1 VRLKISTAR
10 MIFVSCILVL
20 GTSHTTYA
28 HEKVTHMAYI
38 ALVAPLSGPLSDF
51 GWSMLRAG
59 RMRLDE
65 NKDGGLSNGIEV
77 KLLALDDKGNAAEAL
92 QLTRTVTDSQSMVA
106 VIGHLTT
113 TCTLAAL
120 PVYNA
125 SQLVHISPIA
135 TGEDLEHITAPFTF
149 RTILSEGSQAMSLA
163 DYIHRNTDVKKA
175 AVLHEITPLGNLLRD
190 SFIQKGEERGLSTE
204 TIGITGNSLAAVSEA
219 TKRAVTMK
227 AGAIFLAAR
236 PELAAAI
243 VRELPQGID
252 RPLVFGTYR
261 LVSEE
266 FLQLSGTSN
275 RGILAAHPCAWSS
288 DFKRAMAVK
297 RRYERQFKHTMD
309 WVALQTYD
317 AVDLLLWAIERAGA
331 DAPSIRS
338 ALLDIDS
345 HTRARPG
352 LAGPIYFNASGSLAR
367 EVSVAVY
374 TGSEWVLRDD

>member
-1 VRLKISTAR
+1 MV
-10 MIFVSCILVL
+10 FVSCILVL
-20 GTSHTTYA
+20 CTSQTTYA
-28 HEKVTHMAYI
+28 HEQDTIKAYI
-38 ALVAPLSGPLSDF
+38 ALVAPLSGPLSEF

-65 NKDGGLSNGIEV
+65 DEDRGLRNAIGV
-77 KLLALDDKGNAAEAL
+77 KLLVLDDKGNAARAL
-92 QLTRTVTDSQSMVA
+92 QLTRTVADNQSVVA

-120 PVYNA
+120 PVYNS
-125 SQLVHISPIA
+125 SQLIHISPIA

-163 DYIHRNTDVKKA
+163 DYIHRNTDVKKV
-175 AVLHEITPLGNLLRD
+175 AVLHESTPLGNLLRD
-190 SFIQKGEERGLSTE
+190 SFIRKCEDRGLSAE
-204 TIGITGNSLAAVSEA
+204 SIGVTGNSLASVSEV
-219 TKRAVTMK
+219 TKRVLTMK
-227 AGAIFLAAR
+227 AGAVFLAAR

-266 FLQLSGTSN
+266 FLQLSGTSS

-288 DFKRAMAVK
+288 DFKRGMAVK
-297 RRYERQFKHTMD
+297 RRYETEFKHTMD
-309 WVALQTYD
+309 WVAIQTYD

-331 DAPSIRS
+331 DAPSMRS
-338 ALLDIDS
+338 TLQEIDS
-345 HTRARPG
+345 LTRARPG
-352 LAGPIYFNASGSLAR
+352 LAGPIYFNSSGSLAR

-374 TGSEWVLRDD
+374 TGSEWVLRED

>member
-1 VRLKISTAR
+1 
-10 MIFVSCILVL
+10 
-20 GTSHTTYA
+20 
-28 HEKVTHMAYI
+28 
-38 ALVAPLSGPLSDF
+38 
-51 GWSMLRAG
+51 MLRAG

-65 NKDGGLSNGIEV
+65 EKNRRLRNGIAV

-92 QLTRTVTDSQSMVA
+92 QLTRTVTDNQSMVA

-120 PVYNA
+120 PVYNS
-125 SQLVHISPIA
+125 SQLIHISPIA

-163 DYIHRNTDVKKA
+163 DYIHRKTDVKKV
-175 AVLHEITPLGNLLRD
+175 AVLYENTPFGNLLRD
-190 SFIQKGEERGLSTE
+190 SFIRKGGDRGLSAE
-204 TIGITGNSLAAVSEA
+204 TIGVTGNSLAAVSEA
-219 TKRAVTMK
+219 TKRALTMK
-227 AGAIFLAAR
+227 AGAVFLAAR

-266 FLQLSGTSN
+266 FLQLSGTSSQ
-275 RGILAAHPCAWSS
+275 GILAAHPCAWSS
-288 DFKRAMAVK
+288 DFKRGMVVK
-297 RRYERQFKHTMD
+297 RRYEREFKHTMD
-309 WVALQTYD
+309 WVAVQTYD

-331 DAPSIRS
+331 NASSIRS

-345 HTRARPG
+345 YSRARPA
-352 LAGPIYFNASGSLAR
+352 LAGPIYFNTSGSLAR
-367 EVSVAVY
+367 DVSVAVY
-374 TGSEWVLRDD
+374 TGSGWVLRDD